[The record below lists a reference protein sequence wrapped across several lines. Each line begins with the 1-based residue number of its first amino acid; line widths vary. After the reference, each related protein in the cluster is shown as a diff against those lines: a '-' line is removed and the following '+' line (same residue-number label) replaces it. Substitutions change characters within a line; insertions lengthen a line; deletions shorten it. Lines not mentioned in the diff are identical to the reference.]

1 MDPENTLF
9 VGRKAFFTKKVTELD
24 ITAFSKVSGD
34 SNPLHSDPEYAAK
47 TRFGQRIAHGAF
59 GLGLVSAVLGT
70 KLCPEKTVIYL
81 GQSVRFLR
89 PVYLNDTVTAEC
101 EITEMKS
108 DRQIAIV
115 ACRCVNQN
123 GEEVL
128 KGEATIMLDPV
139 PFVARRSGPGV

>member
-1 MDPENTLF
+1 MSEESACR
-9 VGRKAFFTKKVTELD
+9 VGRKASITKKVTEHDVL
-24 ITAFSKVSGD
+24 AFTEVSGD

-59 GLGLVSAVLGT
+59 GLGLLSAVLGT
-70 KLCPEKTVIYL
+70 RLVPDKTVIYL

-89 PVYLNDTVTAEC
+89 PIFLDDTVTAEC
-101 EITEMKS
+101 EIIELKS
-108 DRQIAIV
+108 DRPIATV

-139 PFVARRSGPGV
+139 PFVNGESSA